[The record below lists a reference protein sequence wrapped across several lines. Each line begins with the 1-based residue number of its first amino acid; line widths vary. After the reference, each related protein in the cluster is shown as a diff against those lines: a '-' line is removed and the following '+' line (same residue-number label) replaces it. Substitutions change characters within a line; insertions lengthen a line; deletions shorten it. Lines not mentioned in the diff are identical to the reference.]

1 MASRKA
7 HTWSALLAK
16 RKGAGKL
23 HPSPKLVCLRKASS
37 GMMAAMAG
45 ILPPHSTVEDTK
57 EGSLQVCSVLSQEKL
72 LSEWCQVTVVSHK
85 PKLSPAS
92 KMLREG
98 LQLQS
103 ADNE

>member
-1 MASRKA
+1 MAFRKA

-16 RKGAGKL
+16 TKGAGKL
-23 HPSPKLVCLRKASS
+23 HPSAKLVCLRKASS
-37 GMMAAMAG
+37 GMTAAMAG

-57 EGSLQVCSVLSQEKL
+57 EGSLQVCSVLIQEKL
-72 LSEWCQVTVVSHK
+72 PSELCQVSVVSHK

-98 LQLQS
+98 LQLQN
-103 ADNE
+103 ADSE